1 MSPALSGQ
9 EKENMHQIQKLEVVG
24 FKSFCDR
31 TQIMF
36 NEGIT
41 GIVGPNGCGKSN
53 IADAISW
60 VVGEQSARSLR
71 TDRMEGVI
79 FNGTQARKAT
89 SLAEVVLTL
98 SLMENFNVPEGLNL
112 NPDGF
117 TVGRRLY
124 RSGESEYYLDGRR
137 CRLKDIQ
144 ALFEGTGLGP
154 NSYAIIE
161 QGRIGQILSSKP
173 ADRRSLIEEAARITL
188 FKSRKYSAEIKL
200 EMAQQN
206 LLRVH
211 DIIREVARQL
221 NSLRRQAAKARRYN
235 RMREELRG
243 IRKLKLALEQ
253 HQFSGRL
260 EECSARFTAALER
273 EQLVLAS
280 LSRIEEARAAG
291 QEVYR
296 SEEAGVDRVRDG
308 LAGRKLEAGNAQNL
322 LQSQATQQHDLA
334 LRLKDFDRELS
345 AIGERG
351 QVVDSEQE
359 RLRNGLSTLADDVER
374 EREALELEQSRGD
387 LQQNAIRQTESR
399 IEEVR
404 SFLLN
409 GAGQL
414 SDLKNLQARCQE
426 NLARISARAERLECE
441 KESQAR
447 ERTEFLRELERLRS
461 SAEVQAA
468 RQQEIA
474 RLQEGSERRAA
485 ELSAGLESAS
495 GELTGQ
501 HEEFSL
507 LQHRFS
513 SLEEVE
519 RRRSNYSEG
528 VQKYLSARIPGE
540 EPQSA
545 QTLADHVETD
555 PRYEAAIEDYL
566 NDPLQY
572 ILVEGLDDAVH
583 SVERLKRIG
592 AGKCTFMTMRN
603 GHPHAPVPERVPI
616 LGEGIVGY
624 LDDLL
629 FMKEDVKMAFE
640 RALPDFASTVMVADL
655 NTAFR
660 VAESNPGA
668 SYLTLAGEAYSPR
681 GTLSAAGERKSMAGF
696 LALKREKRELEIKL
710 GRLRVQIEETKKEVT
725 RLKEEQAAVAETLKG
740 LTAEARKL
748 EVDAV
753 DLRYQ
758 IERLAADVTKLS
770 QTEGAASI
778 ELSQLLAEKAEY
790 ENKMLE
796 ASARVDEIEERSRNS
811 GADLRELTGRLESLR
826 SESAALSK
834 SIAALISAHAVK
846 QERRSGMEA
855 ELKRLLAEAGEV
867 RRRGETNRS
876 EKAATEGRI
885 AELEL
890 AQRDTQL
897 RLEELAL
904 QIREQDGELARK
916 QNALAARRGEL
927 AALEE
932 QMRQLHAE
940 REEALGAR
948 GRIEIEKTR
957 LESDLDHLEKSCHE
971 ELHLTLAQLISE
983 IEEAAWQRDCEE
995 VARQH
1000 DELREKI
1007 ENFGAINMRALEE
1020 YQELDERYQFLTHQ
1034 RSDIEQSIAD
1044 TQKAISEINR
1054 RSVEQFQD
1062 AFKAIR
1068 ENFIEVFQLLFT
1080 GGQCDLRLLD
1090 DVDVL
1095 ESGIDIIAQPPGKRL
1110 QNVLL
1115 LSGGEKAL
1123 TALALLIAI
1132 FRYRPSPFCVLDEVD
1147 APLDDANV
1155 TRFTQM
1161 LTELSKD
1168 TQFLVITHNKRT
1180 MEVARTLYGVTMEEP
1195 GVSKIVSVDFR
1206 PHQKA
1211 IAG

>member
-1 MSPALSGQ
+1 
-9 EKENMHQIQKLEVVG
+9 MHQIQKLELVG

-31 TQIMF
+31 TQIVF

-41 GIVGPNGCGKSN
+41 AIVGPNGCGKSN

-60 VVGEQSARSLR
+60 VVGEQSAKSLR

-98 SLMENFNVPEGLNL
+98 SVMEHFNVPEGLDL
-112 NPDGF
+112 NPEGF

-124 RSGESEYYLDGRR
+124 RSGESEYHLEGRR

-188 FKSRKYSAEIKL
+188 FKSRRYSAEMKL
-200 EMAQQN
+200 ELAQQN
-206 LLRVH
+206 LVRVH

-235 RMREELRG
+235 RLREELRG

-253 HQFSGRL
+253 RTLSSRL
-260 EECSARFTAALER
+260 EECSARFAAALEN
-273 EQLVLAS
+273 EQQVLAD
-280 LSRIEEARAAG
+280 LSGAEEARSAG
-291 QEVYR
+291 QESYR
-296 SEEAGVDRVRDG
+296 REEESVLQERDN
-308 LAGRKLEAGNAQNL
+308 LAGLKLEAGNAQNL
-322 LQSQATQQHDLA
+322 LQTQASQQHDLT
-334 LRLKDFDRELS
+334 LRLRDFDREWA
-345 AIGERG
+345 AIAERG
-351 QVVDSEQE
+351 QVAEREQE
-359 RLRNGLSTLADDVER
+359 RLRNGLGVLAVEAER
-374 EREALELEQSRGD
+374 EQEALENEQSRGEM
-387 LQQNAIRQTESR
+387 LHHAIRQAEVQ
-399 IEEVR
+399 IEDVR

-409 GAGQL
+409 GTGQL

-426 NLARISARAERLECE
+426 NLERVSSRAERLAVERE
-441 KESQAR
+441 GKAR
-447 ERTEFLRELERLRS
+447 ERAGFLAELDRVRARADE
-461 SAEVQAA
+461 QAA
-468 RQQEIA
+468 RQEEIVRLQAEAERRESELGA
-474 RLQEGSERRAA
+474 RLESVSA
-485 ELSAGLESAS
+485 ELA
-495 GELTGQ
+495 GQ

-507 LQHRFS
+507 LQHRYS

-528 VQKYLSARIPGE
+528 VQKYLAAQIPGE
-540 EPQSA
+540 EPKPA

-583 SVERLKRIG
+583 SVERVKRIG
-592 AGKCTFMTMRN
+592 AGKCTFMTLHN
-603 GHPHAPVPERVPI
+603 GRPHAPAAQRVPMV
-616 LGEGIVGY
+616 GEGIVGY
-624 LDDLL
+624 LDELL
-629 FMKEDVKMAFE
+629 FMKDDVKKAFE
-640 RALPDFASTVMVADL
+640 RALPDFASTVMVTDL
-655 NTAFR
+655 NAAFR
-660 VAESNPGA
+660 VAEINPGT
-668 SYLTLAGEAYSPR
+668 SYLTLGGEAYSPR

-696 LALKREKRELEIKL
+696 LALKREKRELEVKL
-710 GRLRVQIEETKKEVT
+710 DKLRVRIQVTKEEAA
-725 RLKEEQAAVAETLKG
+725 RLKEEHAALIETLKA
-740 LTAEARKL
+740 LAAESRKL

-753 DLRYQ
+753 DLRHQ
-758 IERLAADVTKLS
+758 IERLSAEIEKID
-770 QTEGAASI
+770 QTENAASI
-778 ELSQLLAEKAEY
+778 ELSQLLSEKGEY
-790 ENKMLE
+790 ESRMQE
-796 ASARVDEIEERSRNS
+796 AAAGVAEIEERSRNS
-811 GADLRELTGRLESLR
+811 GEDLRELAARLESLK
-826 SESAALSK
+826 SESGSLTKNLAST
-834 SIAALISAHAVK
+834 ISAHAVK

-855 ELKRLLAEAGEV
+855 ELKRLLVEAEEV
-867 RRRGETNRS
+867 RRRGETKRG
-876 EKAATEGRI
+876 EKAAAEARI
-885 AELEL
+885 TELEL
-890 AQRDTQL
+890 AQREKQARLKQL
-897 RLEELAL
+897 GL
-904 QIREQDGELARK
+904 QIQEKEVLLSNK
-916 QNALAARRGEL
+916 QNELNTRRGEL

-932 QMRQLHAE
+932 QMRQLHGR
-940 REEALGAR
+940 REEALGER

-957 LESDLDHLEKSCHE
+957 LESDLEHLARGCTE
-971 ELHLTLAQLISE
+971 EMHLSLEQLIGE
-983 IEEAAWQRDCEE
+983 IEEAAWQNDYEE
-995 VARQH
+995 VTRQH

-1020 YQELDERYQFLTHQ
+1020 YQELDERYQFLTNQ

-1068 ENFIEVFQLLFT
+1068 ENFIEVFQILFT

-1090 DVDVL
+1090 DGDVL

-1161 LTELSKD
+1161 LRELSKD

-1180 MEVARTLYGVTMEEP
+1180 MEVAQTLYGVTMEEP

-1206 PHQKA
+1206 PRQQA